1 MGRRRR
7 LSRHTERA
15 YYPIVARHAD
25 PPPLSAPPVL
35 ADLHDLLL
43 QLRRA
48 LRGDRRLFQ
57 FEEFISYGDKHG
69 GGTML
74 IMGRYYAY
82 RSLSFF
88 DMTSGIVALIAAMFT
103 FALFQ
108 RYNELTALLAAGI
121 PKWRIVKPVVIA
133 VGLIS
138 VAAAASRELV
148 IPAIRD
154 QLSGDAHD
162 LGGERAK
169 DMHPKRDDTT
179 DILIRGQ
186 QTMAKD
192 RSIRSPNFL
201 LPPSLGA
208 PFKQLQAANAY
219 YLPPTSQ
226 HPGGYL
232 LKGLTSPHNL
242 TKSPSL
248 PLGTGPH
255 VLLTPKDY
263 PWLAPDECFVTSEI
277 TFELLVG
284 SDNWRQYASF
294 PELVEGLHNPSL
306 GLGADVAVAIHSRL
320 LQPIGDMVLLLL
332 GLPLILKRGNRNMFV
347 AIGLCLVVVVS
358 FLLVSLSAQYLGSSY
373 LVPGGWGPSLGA
385 WLPLMIFVPLAVA
398 MSGPLR
404 E

>member
-1 MGRRRR
+1 MF
-7 LSRHTERA
+7 
-15 YYPIVARHAD
+15 I
-25 PPPLSAPPVL
+25 
-35 ADLHDLLL
+35 LHRYLL
-43 QLRRA
+43 R
-48 LRGDRRLFQ
+48 Q
-57 FEEFISYGDKHG
+57 FTQIFVICFCSLDGLYVVIDAFANLEEFISYGDKHG

-82 RSLSFF
+82 RTLSFF

-108 RYNELTALLAAGI
+108 RYNEVTALLAAGI
-121 PKWRIVKPVVIA
+121 PKWRIIKPVVVT

-138 VAAAASRELV
+138 VAAAVSRELL

-169 DMHPKRDDTT
+169 DFHPKRDDTT
-179 DILIRGQ
+179 DILLRGK
-186 QTMAKD
+186 QTVAKD
-192 RSIRSPNFL
+192 NSITEPNFL
-201 LPPSLGA
+201 LPTSLGA
-208 PFKQLQAANAY
+208 PFKQLQAANAF
-219 YLPPTSQ
+219 YLPATEQ

-232 LKGLTSPHNL
+232 LKGMTSPH
-242 TKSPSL
+242 SL
-248 PLGTGPH
+248 IRTSSLSVNGTP

-263 PWLAPDECFVTSEI
+263 PWLKPDECFVTSEI

-284 SDNWRQYASF
+284 SDNWRQYASLL
-294 PELVEGLHNPSL
+294 ELMRGLHNRSL
-306 GLGADVAVAIHSRL
+306 GLGSDVTVAIHSRL
-320 LQPIGDMVLLLL
+320 LQPVADMVLLFL
-332 GLPLILKRGNRNMFV
+332 GLPLILRRGNRNMFV

-373 LVPGGWGPSLGA
+373 LVSPSLGA

>member
-1 MGRRRR
+1 M
-7 LSRHTERA
+7 L
-15 YYPIVARHAD
+15 I
-25 PPPLSAPPVL
+25 
-35 ADLHDLLL
+35 LHRYLLRQFL
-43 QLRRA
+43 QIFMICFCSLDGLYVVIDA
-48 LRGDRRLFQ
+48 FSNL
-57 FEEFISYGDKHG
+57 EEFISYGDKHG

-121 PKWRIVKPVVIA
+121 PKWRIVKPVIVA

-138 VAAAASRELV
+138 IAAALSREFV

-179 DILIRGQ
+179 DILIRGK
-186 QTMAKD
+186 QTVAKD
-192 RSIRSPNFL
+192 RSITSPSFL
-201 LPPSLGA
+201 LPPALGA
-208 PFKQLQAANAY
+208 SFKQLQAAHAF
-219 YLPPTSQ
+219 YLPADAQ

-248 PLGTGPH
+248 PAVGPQ

-263 PWLAPDECFVTSEI
+263 SWLAPDECFVTSEI

-294 PELVEGLHNPSL
+294 LELTRGLHNPSL

-320 LQPIGDMVLLLL
+320 LQPISDMVLLFL
-332 GLPLILKRGNRNMFV
+332 GLPLVLKRGNRNMFV
-347 AIGLCLVVVVS
+347 AIGLCLVVVVA

-373 LVPGGWGPSLGA
+373 LIPGGWGPALGA

-398 MSGPLR
+398 MSEPLR